1 LLQNGVP
8 VLTALKITEQVL
20 PNRLIKEAIAKT
32 RDAVT
37 DGKTL
42 AQPLAQS
49 KIFPQLMVDL
59 VRIGEETG
67 DVPGALNNI
76 ADTYESELQTAL
88 RVMTDL
94 IGPVLI
100 IVMAVVVG
108 FLLLSI
114 FLPLF
119 RLVAQIH

>member
-1 LLQNGVP
+1 V
-8 VLTALKITEQVL
+8 
-20 PNRLIKEAIAKT
+20 KEAILKT

-49 KIFPQLMVDL
+49 KVFPQLMVDL

-76 ADTYESELQTAL
+76 ADTYESELQVGL
-88 RVMTDL
+88 RVMTNL
-94 IGPVLI
+94 LEPLLI

-114 FLPLF
+114 LLPMFNLISHIN
-119 RLVAQIH
+119 A